1 MLLRMAAGGS
11 HFSIPSISHVVADR
25 HRGRLRE
32 GFVRMSSRKVFLRK
46 TGLAV
51 ALFAVLHSAA
61 QATETD
67 PKSTDATPTPTA
79 TAADGNTRTLEAV
92 SVIGQGETRQV
103 QRITVQD
110 VKVLPPGTSP
120 LRVLAKLPGVHFES
134 ADSFGNYEWSTRIS
148 LRGFN
153 QTRLGFTLDDIPLG
167 DMSYGNNNGLH
178 ISRALIAEN
187 LGGAELAAGIGSL
200 GTASTGNLG
209 GTVQFYSADPSTVFG
224 VTLAQ
229 SVGSDSALRTY
240 ARLDTGD
247 HDGFAMYLS
256 GASADSDKWK
266 GDGAQKQQQF
276 NGKAVYNFGDS
287 RVGAML
293 TTSSRNE
300 TDYQDLSLDMR
311 KRLGW
316 NWDNYAPD
324 WNRAVNAAKGI
335 YSGGVTNADDAYYAG
350 RGLRDDSVG
359 SLFGDFGLADGVRLK
374 ATGYYHSNRGQGHW
388 FTPYQTSF
396 AGTSRETPI
405 AIRTTEYGIDR
416 WGSVAS
422 LSWDLDNHHLEGGFW
437 YENSHHTVQR
447 NFYFISGPV
456 DDQYFLGN
464 PDIRKF
470 YQRYNTETYQF
481 YLQDTIKLLDGR
493 LNVDVG
499 FKSPHTRTRTQAVL
513 GGYANGE
520 LTAKKTLLPQLG
532 VSYKL
537 DDKDELF
544 ASYAQNIAAF
554 QAGVSGPFSTS
565 QAAFNVISGKLKPE
579 QSRTFEGG
587 LRRIDE
593 QYEASIALYDVK
605 FDHRL
610 LAIQQCSSGI
620 QGCPAAYANVGSVS
634 SRGAE
639 LTFILKPTS
648 ELRWYNALSYND
660 STYDSDYLNGTT
672 LVPTRG
678 KTVVDSPKQL
688 FSSEIAWTPGPWDL
702 RLSAN
707 YTGKRYYTYSND
719 ASVPAYWLFNAEA
732 GYDVGKLGFA
742 EDLKLA
748 LNVTN
753 LAGKHYYGTIGSN
766 GFTAADPT
774 GEFATLQ
781 VGAPRAAML
790 TATARF

>member
-1 MLLRMAAGGS
+1 M
-11 HFSIPSISHVVADR
+11 IST
-25 HRGRLRE
+25 
-32 GFVRMSSRKVFLRK
+32 RK
-46 TGLAV
+46 TSLAL
-51 ALFAVLHSAA
+51 ALLAVLHGGAAWATSA
-61 QATETD
+61 
-67 PKSTDATPTPTA
+67 DAPAPAAVTP
-79 TAADGNTRTLEAV
+79 AAMTGAAESDGTKTLEAV
-92 SVIGQGETRQV
+92 SVIGQGESRQV

-110 VKVLPPGTSP
+110 VKLLPPGSSP
-120 LRVLAKLPGVHFES
+120 LKVLAKLPGVHFES

-153 QTRLGFTLDDIPLG
+153 QTRLGFTLDGIPLG

-187 LGGAELAAGIGSL
+187 LGGAELAAGIGAL

-209 GTVQFYSADPSTVFG
+209 GTVQFYSADPSSTYG

-229 SVGSDSALRTY
+229 SAGSDSALRTY

-247 HDGFAMYLS
+247 HNGFAMYLS
-256 GASADSDKWK
+256 GAYADSDKWK
-266 GDGAQKQQQF
+266 GNGPQKQQQF
-276 NGKAVYNFGDS
+276 NGKAVYDFGDNH
-287 RVGAML
+287 VAAML
-293 TTSSRNE
+293 NTSSRNE
-300 TDYQDLSLDMR
+300 TDYQDLSLDMQ

-324 WNRAVNAAKGI
+324 WQRAVNAAKGI
-335 YSGGVTNADDAYYAG
+335 FTGGVNNKDDAYYAG
-350 RGLRDDSVG
+350 RGLRDDSLA
-359 SLFGDFGLADGVRLK
+359 SLFGDFGLAEGVRLK

-396 AGTSRETPI
+396 AGTPQETPI

-416 WGSVAS
+416 WGTIAS
-422 LSWDLDNHHLEGGFW
+422 LGWDLGNHHLEGGFW

-447 NFYFISGPV
+447 NFYFIAGPV
-456 DDQYFLGN
+456 DDQYFLHN
-464 PDIRKF
+464 PSIRKF
-470 YQRYNTETYQF
+470 YQRYETETHQL
-481 YLQDTIKLLDGR
+481 YLQDTISLLDGR
-493 LNVDVG
+493 LHLDVG
-499 FKSPHTRTRTQAVL
+499 VKSPQTRTRTHAVV
-513 GGYANGE
+513 GSYANGE
-520 LTAKKTLLPQLG
+520 LTADKSLLPQLG
-532 VSYKL
+532 ASYKL
-537 DDKDELF
+537 DGQNELF

-554 QAGVSGPFSTS
+554 QAGISGPFATT
-565 QAAFNVISGKLKPE
+565 QAAFDVIRGKLRPE
-579 QSRTFEGG
+579 ESRTVEAGVRHAEELFEGS
-587 LRRIDE
+587 L
-593 QYEASIALYDVK
+593 ALYDVK

-620 QGCPAAYANVGSVS
+620 QGCPSAYANVGSVT

-648 ELRWYNALSYND
+648 ELRWYNALSYNR
-660 STYDSDYLNGTT
+660 SRYDSDYLNGAT
-672 LVPTRG
+672 VVATRG

-688 FSSEIAWTPGPWDL
+688 FSSEIAWTPGAWDL

-707 YTGKRYYTYSND
+707 YTGKRYYTYVND
-719 ASVPAYWLFNAEA
+719 ASVPSYWLFNAA
-732 GYDVGKLGFA
+732 AAYDFGKLGVA

-774 GEFATLQ
+774 GEYATLQ

-790 TATARF
+790 TATVRF